1 MKSIGQVFPATALAF
16 ALAAAANAQPEPQ
29 PFDPAT
35 RDAVVRELAKALRD
49 RYVFP
54 DVGAQAAQKIEQQ
67 AAGGAYAGLGRPQL
81 AEALTRDL
89 REVAHD
95 KHLGVM
101 ARPPRGAAAAPSR
114 EQREAEELRRMA
126 RDNFGVRK
134 VEILPGN
141 VGYLDL
147 RFFPPAAAGGPTA
160 IAAMNVLGNADAVI
174 VDLRQNGGGDP
185 TQIQLISSY
194 FFSEPT
200 HLNSLYWREGDRTEQ
215 FWTLPYVPGKRMA
228 DTPVFVLTSQGT
240 FSGGE
245 EFANNLKMLKRGTIV
260 GETTGGGANPGQ
272 GIDLP
277 GNMGAFIPNGRAINP
292 ISGKNWEGTG
302 VEPDVKVKAEDA
314 LEGGLRRGTAE
325 GRGEGHPTRGEGAG
339 GVVSG
344 PDASG
349 SAAGRARRDRAPAVR
364 GPLRGAPRD
373 ARERHA
379 LLPARGATEAATQAA
394 DEGHLRGRGRARIP
408 RPLRLRRRRAGDE
421 ARGPVRRRAE
431 RRGRTHAVGAADRA
445 GETGRRERLKTRT
458 PR

>member
-1 MKSIGQVFPATALAF
+1 MKSIGQVLAATTLGVALAV
-16 ALAAAANAQPEPQ
+16 AANAQPEPQ

-67 AAGGAYAGLGRPQL
+67 AAGGAYASLGRPQL

-89 REVAHD
+89 RDLAHD

-101 ARPPRGAAAAPSR
+101 ARPPRGTAAAPGR

-147 RFFPPAAAGGPTA
+147 RFFPPAAAGGQTA

-314 LEGGLRRGTAE
+314 LNVAYGQALEKVAARATRPEEKAQAEWYLVQTQALLQPVALDATALRPFAGRYGARLVTLENDTLFYQRE
-325 GRGEGHPTRGEGAG
+325 GRPKRRLTPLTKDTFAVEDVPEFRVRFVSDG
-339 GVVSG
+339 G
-344 PDASG
+344 
-349 SAAGRARRDRAPAVR
+349 APATKLV
-364 GPLRGAPRD
+364 GQYDDGQSDED
-373 ARERHA
+373 AR
-379 LLPARGATEAATQAA
+379 
-394 DEGHLRGRGRARIP
+394 
-408 RPLRLRRRRAGDE
+408 
-421 ARGPVRRRAE
+421 
-431 RRGRTHAVGAADRA
+431 
-445 GETGRRERLKTRT
+445 T
-458 PR
+458 P